1 MQARK
6 SDATMA
12 GQPDIQTVLR
22 LVRTDP
28 DFRKELRDVIF
39 ETLQP
44 EIDKLREELAASAS
58 ERTKLDPQTIIQRE
72 FPGAQLSQWTH
83 QDTQGQVYG
92 FPETIEVDVIKH
104 NNMSYLC
111 SIREVRLHSISLF
124 LTTSQ
129 FNINMC

>member
-1 MQARK
+1 
-6 SDATMA
+6 MA
-12 GQPDIQTVLR
+12 SQPDIQAVLR

-44 EIDKLREELAASAS
+44 EIDKLRDEMVAASAG
-58 ERTKLDPQTIIQRE
+58 EKPKLDSAAIIQRE
-72 FPGAQLSQWTH
+72 FPGSQLSQWTH
-83 QDTQGQVYG
+83 QDAQGQVYG

-111 SIREVRLHSISLF
+111 SIREVRKGNTITMVLDDV
-124 LTTSQ
+124 
-129 FNINMC
+129 N